1 MGDPRTVNAP
11 STDAPPTDHAP
22 RRVLSYEKPLV
33 YRYKSDLPP
42 PGMWVKI
49 LWRCCYGAGKLV
61 GLVYR
66 PRGPHG
72 R

>member
-1 MGDPRTVNAP
+1 MGDPDAVDP
-11 STDAPPTDHAP
+11 PIGPIGSAPPRP
-22 RRVLSYEKPLV
+22 VLSYEKPLI

-49 LWRCCYGAGKLV
+49 LWRCCYGAGKVV

-66 PRGPHG
+66 PRPPHQ